1 MNTMI
6 CQKCDAECEAVE
18 LPNSCGVY
26 ACFCEECE
34 NVQVMEAV
42 SDQLFVECDCGNDV
56 PIFEDQQEPG
66 KWYTECPHCGSCNE
80 YLEKVE

>member
-1 MNTMI
+1 M
-6 CQKCDAECEAVE
+6 
-18 LPNSCGVY
+18 
-26 ACFCEECE
+26 
-34 NVQVMEAV
+34 QVMEAV